1 MKNIVIV
8 GASGFAR
15 EIKWIVD
22 RMNAVELCWNF
33 LGYIDSH
40 ISGNTVIGD
49 DEYLLQYSQ
58 ELSVAIAIADTK
70 QRQRLAKMYQRNP
83 MLEFPNLIDPAVLMS
98 ESVSMGKGNFICAGS
113 VLTVDIDIGDFCI
126 INLNCTVGHE
136 CVFEDFVTVSPGAN
150 ISGNVHLSE
159 GVNVGTGCQI
169 IQGRCV
175 GINTV
180 VGAGAVI
187 TRAMPGDCTV
197 AGVPAKIIKDRR
209 TP

>member
-22 RMNAVELCWNF
+22 RINEVEPCWNF

-40 ISGNTVIGD
+40 IGDDRVIGD
-49 DEYLLQYSQ
+49 DEYLLQYPQ

-70 QRQRLAKMYQRNP
+70 QRQRLAKMYRQNSR
-83 MLEFPNLIDPAVLMS
+83 LEFPNLIDPDVIMS
-98 ESVSMGKGNFICAGS
+98 ESVSVGKGNLICAGS
-113 VLTVDIDIGDFCI
+113 VLTVNIDIGDFCI

-150 ISGNVHLSE
+150 ISGNVRLSQ
-159 GVNVGTGCQI
+159 GVNVGTGTRI

-175 GINTV
+175 GANTI

-187 TRAMPGDCTV
+187 NRDMPGDCTV

-209 TP
+209 T